1 MACRKHS
8 PGQPCCGAACVDSTS
23 LPVSVTFGNSPYAG
37 TILTADWSN
46 TNFQGGLSPVPC
58 CWYAKETFSSL
69 GTELAPADRQYEY
82 QCATAY
88 GLPGGVLDQ
97 QLVSIR
103 WKTATWLGITKQT
116 CVCDGNPSASQY
128 VFYIADVWQILG
140 GTYYV
145 FGQTCADIAYALSRS
160 PFTGPPMRY
169 FRLTQVIAR
178 KVFYPSAVTSSLILT
193 DGSTA
198 DCDDTCFVGGFGQ
211 NSTTI
216 SLTLSGITRSITW
229 EDTSDWNVGIN
240 Y

>member
-23 LPVSVTFGNSPYAG
+23 LPVSVTFGTSPYND
-37 TILTADWSN
+37 TVLTADWSN
-46 TNFQGGLSPVPC
+46 TNWQGTISSPC
-58 CWYAKETFSSL
+58 CWYALKTFGSS
-69 GTELAPADRQYEY
+69 TAPAANRYEY

-103 WKTATWLGITKQT
+103 WKLSTSLGITKQT
-116 CVCDGNPSASQY
+116 CICDGNPSANQY
-128 VFYIADVWQILG
+128 VFYVADNYQIWAA
-140 GTYYV
+140 TYFV
-145 FGQTCADIAYALSRS
+145 FGQSCADMAYSLSRS
-160 PFTGPPMRY
+160 FLPPRPMR
-169 FRLTQVIAR
+169 FQSVTQTIAR

-198 DCDDTCFVGGFGQ
+198 DCDDICFEGGFGQ
-211 NSTTI
+211 NSLDI
-216 SLTLSGITRSITW
+216 SLTLSGITRTITW
-229 EDTSDWNVGIN
+229 EDTSDWSVGIN